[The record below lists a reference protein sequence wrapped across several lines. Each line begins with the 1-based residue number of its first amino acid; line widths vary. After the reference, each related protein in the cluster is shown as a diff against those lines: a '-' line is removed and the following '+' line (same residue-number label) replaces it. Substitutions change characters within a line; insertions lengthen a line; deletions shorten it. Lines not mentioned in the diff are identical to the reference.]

1 MPKIWDSSMGTKIN
15 LKLTHR
21 LLFRTYLVKGLAA
34 ALIGAA
40 SVLFPDRMLGNP
52 VHALIGHYIPISVF
66 GLLWLVSGAS
76 VLGGLYAHKYIAS
89 RMGMAL
95 MVGLF
100 ATMSAS
106 MLMAQIFS
114 VVPTN
119 YLATTIIY
127 ASLAL
132 SSFIILLEPPVN
144 PQTAIRTQKEK

>member
-34 ALIGAA
+34 ALIGVA
-40 SVLFPDRMLGNP
+40 SILFPDRMLGNP

-100 ATMSAS
+100 ATTFAS